1 MTGELRLYGHHAD
14 GIRYLLA
21 QSPDTKDL
29 VPDIPTGAWEAIG
42 VKKGVQVRP
51 GPLSSPAAAP
61 PCCTQHQLLAW
72 RPCSCRA
79 KRTMKCLSYTMQL
92 FMWQR
97 DM

>member
-42 VKKGVQVRP
+42 VKKGVQVRSAP
-51 GPLSSPAAAP
+51 PPSIACSCITLLHKTPAAGLRS
-61 PCCTQHQLLAW
+61 LL
-72 RPCSCRA
+72 
-79 KRTMKCLSYTMQL
+79 
-92 FMWQR
+92 
-97 DM
+97 